1 MQSSKRKRRIVEIYF
16 ILYLAALVFILP
28 DSSFKPGGR
37 NGNDVLGDFES
48 AFTLIPEKSAL
59 VCNVI
64 VEPNGY
70 RITKIDSSNVIFY
83 TGDFEDIQFEFTIE
97 EQATNRTVTLRP
109 DKNYSAKYF
118 RVVEIPEKK
127 AAIFYWRPQ
136 YLENF
141 NSTYLVKV
149 VATAKSKKAFGGKF
163 PEKFTYKATT
173 QFSLLIV
180 LMNAL
185 TGEQTIASGTPQK
198 TNLPL
203 APNEQ
208 QPLQLPTGFGIGKI
222 LLSATSPTIS
232 QIAYQQWTNTIV
244 GTNINLATD
253 AKVEL
258 NVRRE
263 PENNGGTAQITQ
275 ITPEFVV
282 VAGRTPSFGKLMVE
296 VKARRK
302 FDGQEFS
309 TSFTVTPQ
317 QIEKPEFPEYV
328 YPGQTIN
335 VDPKF
340 PLIQGELKTII
351 RDGDRICA
359 SSLGGAELTYTPSLS
374 DTGKRLS
381 LERYVNNNLFGQSYT
396 IYVLNFPLPKIVDIV
411 RTSPTTIEIVTQAFG
426 MMNRERNEIV
436 QLELDGNVAQKYLDL
451 RGKLQDLPG
460 SPPSRKQFFQVKPRD
475 PNKPFVFNVVAID
488 KYGRRSAPRRVVAD

>member
-1 MQSSKRKRRIVEIYF
+1 
-16 ILYLAALVFILP
+16 
-28 DSSFKPGGR
+28 
-37 NGNDVLGDFES
+37 
-48 AFTLIPEKSAL
+48 
-59 VCNVI
+59 
-64 VEPNGY
+64 
-70 RITKIDSSNVIFY
+70 
-83 TGDFEDIQFEFTIE
+83 
-97 EQATNRTVTLRP
+97 
-109 DKNYSAKYF
+109 
-118 RVVEIPEKK
+118 
-127 AAIFYWRPQ
+127 
-136 YLENF
+136 
-141 NSTYLVKV
+141 
-149 VATAKSKKAFGGKF
+149 
-163 PEKFTYKATT
+163 
-173 QFSLLIV
+173 
-180 LMNAL
+180 
-185 TGEQTIASGTPQK
+185 
-198 TNLPL
+198 
-203 APNEQ
+203 
-208 QPLQLPTGFGIGKI
+208 
-222 LLSATSPTIS
+222 
-232 QIAYQQWTNTIV
+232 
-244 GTNINLATD
+244 
-253 AKVEL
+253 VEL

-436 QLELDGNVAQKYLDL
+436 QLELDGNVAEKYLDL